1 MENTTM
7 PIYAFKCDKC
17 GHEFEELVSRM
28 DGSAPCPQCSAKKV
42 NRMLTAPADYRGT
55 TGSPGSPGKS
65 DACRMSP
72 SGGGGCCCGGACS
85 HSH

>member
-1 MENTTM
+1 M

-28 DGSAPCPQCSAKKV
+28 DGSAPCPKCSAKKV
-42 NRMLTAPADYRGT
+42 SRMLTAPADYRGT
-55 TGSPGSPGKS
+55 PGSPGKS
-65 DACRMSP
+65 DVCRMSP
-72 SGGGGCCCGGACS
+72 SGGGGGGCCGGGACS

>member
-1 MENTTM
+1 M

-28 DGSAPCPQCSAKKV
+28 DGSAPCPKCSAKKV
-42 NRMLTAPADYRGT
+42 SRMLTAPADYR
-55 TGSPGSPGKS
+55 SAPGRS
-65 DACRMSP
+65 DACMMP
-72 SGGGGCCCGGACS
+72 GGGGCCGGGACS